1 MDRDSR
7 IVTLTL
13 NPAIDLACEAE
24 AVRPVRKIRT
34 FSERLDPGGGGVN
47 VSRVVRELGG
57 ETMAVILAGG
67 VTGRLLEELLD
78 ESGVPRRSVPV
89 SGRTRISQVVHERAS
104 GLEYRFVP
112 EGPLLAE
119 GECRAA
125 LDALAEEAGA
135 WVVLSGS
142 LPRGVGPGFYARAA
156 REARGR
162 GQRIALDTS
171 GEALRAALQEPGL
184 IDLVKPSLGEFEAL
198 VGKDLREAGALEAAA
213 AGYARS
219 GAARL
224 IAVTLGHRG
233 ALLATAEGRCWRLP
247 APDVPVRGASGAGD
261 SFVAAMVL
269 ALTRGAPP
277 EDAFIRGSAAG
288 GATVAAAGTA
298 HARRAEVEAIHAALR
313 PYLTGG

>member
-34 FSERLDPGGGGVN
+34 FSERVDPGGGGVN
-47 VSRVVRELGG
+47 VSRVVRSLGG
-57 ETMAVILAGG
+57 ETLAVVLAGG

-78 ESGVPRRSVPV
+78 ECGVPRRSVPV

-112 EGPLLAE
+112 EGPMLQD

-142 LPRGVGPGFYARAA
+142 LPRGVGPGYYARAA
-156 REARGR
+156 REARAR
-162 GQRIALDTS
+162 GQQVALDTS
-171 GEALRAALQEPGL
+171 GAALRTALEERGL
-184 IDLVKPSLGEFEAL
+184 VDLVKPSLGEFEAL
-198 VGKDLREAGALEAAA
+198 VGQDLSEPGALEAAA
-213 AGYARS
+213 ISFARS

-224 IAVTLGHRG
+224 VAVTLGHRG

-269 ALTRGAPP
+269 ALAGGAVP
-277 EDAFIRGSAAG
+277 EDAFVWGSAAG

-298 HARRAEVEAIHAALR
+298 HASRAEVEAIHAALR
-313 PYLTGG
+313 PHLTGG